1 MTEPRKTC
9 ANCRAAYRPPIQP
22 KYLRCAASVDPETN
36 DASLAGEMRKDG
48 ACGPEAKLWE
58 PIDGKA

>member
-1 MTEPRKTC
+1 MSEPRKTC
-9 ANCRAAYRPPIQP
+9 SNCRAAYPDQARP
-22 KYLRCAASVDPETN
+22 KYTRCAASVDKESN
-36 DASLAGEMRKDG
+36 DASLAGEMRKG